1 LLRLVASGGRSD
13 TIPPSNGPRP
23 IRPRTAYN
31 STELVKTGAMDA
43 AARSANRNFVGRSRE
58 IDVLRD
64 AIESVAGGRGAVVLF
79 AGEPGIGKS
88 TLARIG
94 AALAAE
100 RGVSVCW
107 GFAWEAGGA
116 PAYWPWTQLLR
127 SLAADRD
134 VPAQQLS
141 ALARIL
147 PETAAD
153 AAQESAL
160 LPDQARFR
168 LLEAVRGLLS
178 SLASTTPLMLV
189 LEDLH
194 AADKDSLYLLHYVAR
209 HAASLPLL
217 IVGTY
222 REVEARTS
230 AETDALWRTARDATV
245 LRLASLDEQDVRHFL
260 AARQGNEPDDASVRQ
275 LLQTTAGNPLFLTEL
290 VDWLARDGD
299 AGADDRPLPVNV
311 QQVIRQQLALLPAA
325 TADALGTAAVFGR
338 EFGAAQ
344 LAELMQRPEIELLQA
359 LAPALD
365 AGIIRTLAD
374 GGYRFGHTLY
384 RDVLYQDL
392 GASRRARLHLAV
404 AALLQAK
411 IDAGDVDSW
420 ASLATHLQRAGP
432 DHRLAAIAALRRAA
446 ARAQERLAFDD
457 AAALLQRALV
467 AFGEGPRYEPRD
479 RCLLLRDCAAALL
492 AAGEIEAGQKHCHDA
507 FAIARTLDDPS
518 LMAEVALT
526 WGSAI
531 VVARVDRALVA
542 ALEECLTLLPATDA
556 ATRARVQARLA
567 GALQPAQDPSVPMA
581 MARDA
586 IALARRSGDADVLYT
601 VLRFAISAL
610 MDFAPAGERIE
621 LNREFGGMAANKRD
635 IPQQFRSNL
644 LMAIDASESGE
655 RSLLDAA
662 VDACDRLADSIGLP
676 HYQWRAASARAMQA
690 MIDGEFERATRLLD
704 RAQELAERAE
714 DLQAKVT
721 LSIQRFALLVEW
733 DSPQAMPL
741 EQIEAQLQAAY
752 AGGIRDA
759 EFFVSPFIA
768 MYKQG
773 DDLRFAGE
781 FVSNTPLVER
791 TFAGGD
797 RYSLTGLGLM
807 ALKAGDRQ
815 LAERCY
821 DALLDYRNG
830 CATLGLMGSCWCGP
844 VAHWLGVI
852 AEGLD
857 RFDAAHSHFEDALS
871 IATRMGGRP
880 YIARIHAG
888 AAELARRTGDERGAG
903 RHAAAAERLMSE
915 LGLRRV
921 RGVPSAASPA
931 AEPAVATAAARFSM
945 QRQGDIWNVEHGG
958 KTATMRDSK
967 GLQMLARLVMR
978 PDTDIH
984 VLDLASSR
992 NVADGGDA
1000 GPMLDDQARNE
1011 YRRRVEELRE
1021 ELDEAESLA
1030 DEGRAEALRS
1040 ELDFISR
1047 ELSRAFGLG
1056 GRRRAAG
1063 DATERARVN
1072 VRRRIKDAVERIAE
1086 QLPEAGRYLENTV
1099 KTGRY
1104 CRYTPM

>member
-1 LLRLVASGGRSD
+1 MAQA
-13 TIPPSNGPRP
+13 
-23 IRPRTAYN
+23 IRN
-31 STELVKTGAMDA
+31 
-43 AARSANRNFVGRSRE
+43 ANRNFVGRSSE
-58 IDVLRD
+58 IGVLDD
-64 AIESVAGGRGAVVLF
+64 AIESVLAGSGAVLLL

-94 AALAAE
+94 ASLAAE

-116 PAYWPWTQLLR
+116 PAYWPWTQSLR
-127 SLAADRD
+127 SLANERD
-134 VPAQQLS
+134 IPLQQLS

-147 PETAAD
+147 PEAASD

-178 SLASTTPLMLV
+178 THACNAPLMLV

-194 AADKDSLYLLHYVAR
+194 AADKDSLYLLHYIAR

-217 IVGTY
+217 IVGTF
-222 REVEARTS
+222 REIEARNS

-245 LRLASLDEQDVRHFL
+245 LRLASLDEQDVRKFL
-260 AARQGNEPDDASVRQ
+260 AQRQGAEPEDGAVRQ

-290 VDWLARDGD
+290 VGWLARDGD
-299 AGADDRPLPVNV
+299 AGTDHRPLPVNV
-311 QQVIRQQLALLPAA
+311 QQVIRQQVELLPAA
-325 TADALGTAAVFGR
+325 AAALLGTAAVFGR
-338 EFGAAQ
+338 DFGAAS
-344 LAELMQRPEIELLQA
+344 LAALTQQPETEVLQA

-365 AGIIRTLAD
+365 AGMIRPLAD

-404 AALLQAK
+404 AGLLQAT
-411 IDAGDVDSW
+411 IDAGDADSW

-432 DHRLAAIAALRRAA
+432 DHRIEAIAALRHAAERA
-446 ARAQERLAFDD
+446 RERLAFDD

-479 RCLLLRDCAAALL
+479 RCLLLQDCAAALL
-492 AAGEIEAGQKHCHDA
+492 AAGEIDAGQKHCRDA
-507 FAIARTLDDPS
+507 FAIARTLADAS
-518 LMAEVALT
+518 LMADVALT

-531 VVARVDRALVA
+531 VVARVDRALVS
-542 ALEECLTLLPATDA
+542 ALEECLALLPAADA

-567 GALQPAQDPSVPMA
+567 GALQPAPDPSMPMA

-586 IALARRSGDADVLYT
+586 IVLARGAGGDDDVLYT

-610 MDFAPAGERIE
+610 MDFAPAAERIE
-621 LNREFGGMAANKRD
+621 LNREFGAMAAQRRD

-644 LMAIDASESGE
+644 LMAIDTSESGE
-655 RSLLDAA
+655 RALLDAA

-676 HYQWRAASARAMQA
+676 HYQWRAASVRAMQA
-690 MIDGEFERATRLLD
+690 MIDGEFSRAATLLD
-704 RAQELAERAE
+704 RAERLAEHAE
-714 DLQAKVT
+714 DLQARVT

-733 DSPQAMPL
+733 DSPQTTPL
-741 EQIEAQLQAAY
+741 EHIEAQLQSAY

-759 EFFVSPFIA
+759 EFFVAPFIA

-773 DDLRFAGE
+773 DDVRFASE
-781 FVSNTPLVER
+781 FVTNAPLIER

-807 ALKAGDRQ
+807 ALKAGDRR

-821 DALLDYRNG
+821 DTLLDYRDG

-844 VAHWLGVI
+844 VAHWLGEI
-852 AEGLD
+852 AQGLE
-857 RFDAAHSHFEDALS
+857 RFDAARSHFEHALS
-871 IATRMGGRP
+871 IATRMGGRAC
-880 YIARIHAG
+880 IARIHAG
-888 AAELARRTGDERGAG
+888 AAELARRTGDEPGAA
-903 RHAAAAERLMSE
+903 RHAAAAERLMRE
-915 LGLRRV
+915 LRLRPV
-921 RGVPSAASPA
+921 RSVPSTRPTAEAAPPA
-931 AEPAVATAAARFSM
+931 ATATHFSM
-945 QRQGDIWNVEHGG
+945 QRHGDIWNVEHGG
-958 KTATMRDSK
+958 KTAAVRDSK
-967 GLQMLARLVMR
+967 GLQMLARLVTT
-978 PDTDIH
+978 PDTDVH

-992 NVADGGDA
+992 GTADSGAA

-1040 ELDFISR
+1040 ELEFISR

-1056 GRRRAAG
+1056 GRRRVAG

-1086 QLPEAGRYLENTV
+1086 QLPDAGRYLENTV

-1104 CRYTPM
+1104 CRYTPL